1 VSEPIR
7 LQKFLSQAGVAARR
21 KAEVLITEGRVK
33 VNGKVVTMLGTKV
46 HPADRV
52 EVDGQRVKNANK
64 LMYFLLN
71 KPKACISTVSDPQGR
86 KTVMDYLPP
95 NLPVRVRPVG
105 RLDYHTEGVL
115 ILTND
120 GELHSA
126 LLSPR
131 SQVEKT
137 YHAKIKGE
145 VTDATLTKW
154 RKGVRLDDGRD
165 TAPAQVDRLRPS
177 GPNATSQPTWLVI
190 TIREGQSR
198 QIHRTAAALGHEVLK
213 LSRVSFAGLTYFGV
227 RVGDCRPLSPDEILL
242 LQQKAGLQ
250 GATDDL
256 KVLKSKRTHEQPRGD
271 HGASRPPHDLHDLED
286 DDDLDDLDD

>member
-21 KAEVLITEGRVK
+21 KAELLISAGRVK
-33 VNGKVVTMLGTKV
+33 VNGKVVTVLGTKV
-46 HPADRV
+46 NPADRV
-52 EVDGQRVKNANK
+52 EVDGQRVKNAAK

-71 KPKACISTVSDPQGR
+71 KPRACISTVSDPQGR

-120 GELHSA
+120 GTLHSA

-131 SQVEKT
+131 SQIDKT

-145 VTDATLTKW
+145 VSDATLTHW

-165 TAPAQVDRLRPS
+165 TAPAQVDRLKPT
-177 GPNATSQPTWLVI
+177 GTNVTTQHTWLLI

-213 LSRVSFAGLTYFGV
+213 LSRVSFAGLNYFGL
-227 RVGDCRPLSPDEILL
+227 RVGACRPLSPEEILH
-242 LQQKAGLQ
+242 LQQKAGL
-250 GATDDL
+250 ADAVEES
-256 KVLKSKRTHEQPRGD
+256 KVLKSVRTHEPR
-271 HGASRPPHDLHDLED
+271 RTKLEKPVEVD
-286 DDDLDDLDD
+286 DDDDDDDDFDDDLDD